1 MHISRINTLDN
12 LAPSWVEQDLIGSR
26 SLTPQV
32 HQRSFS
38 KHGLFKGKVSYHSAA
53 LSIDCKH
60 AVLYNAADV
69 VVSRLEPLEGSNPS
83 PFPSVFQRHFTNEKI
98 FDILLARRS
107 LIIVTNK
114 ALLALGITRDENNSQ
129 FGSVSHG
136 DYDYSGIA
144 CHEDGTDLV
153 VMLGQ
158 RQGNSKDGYRG
169 RIKIIKFKFDG
180 NGKPYDTAII
190 SLSGHDC
197 PKLLSYNAATK
208 TLVCITRIRNR
219 VVAWE
224 LNHDFLPLVEHPFEF
239 VRNRY
244 SEVGKTSS

>member
-1 MHISRINTLDN
+1 M
-12 LAPSWVEQDLIGSR
+12 EQDLVCSR
-26 SLTPQV
+26 PLTPQV

-53 LSIDCKH
+53 LSIDCKL
-60 AVLYNAADV
+60 AVLYNETDV
-69 VVSRLEPLEGSNPS
+69 EVFRLEPLKGSNPS
-83 PFPSVFQRHFTNEKI
+83 PFPPVLRKRFTNEKI
-98 FDILLARRS
+98 FDMLLARKT
-107 LIIVTNK
+107 LFIITNK
-114 ALLALGITRDENNSQ
+114 CLLALDITRDENNSK
-129 FGSVSHG
+129 FCSIPHG
-136 DYDYSGIA
+136 EFDPSGIA

-158 RQGNSKDGYRG
+158 RQGNSKDGYMG
-169 RIKIIKFKFDG
+169 RIKIIKFKSDG
-180 NGKPYDTAII
+180 NGKPYDTSII
-190 SLSGHDC
+190 PLSVHDC

-224 LNHDFLPLVEHPFEF
+224 LNHDFLPVVEHPFDF

-244 SEVGKTSS
+244 TEVGKTSFCQQ